1 MEQIAKQIHK
11 HLEQARLI
19 IIIPHQNPDGDALGA
34 ATALYEHLQGL
45 DKTVHIFCA
54 TALPPGRW
62 SFLQHSRHVT
72 TDPSIFNVPDVDTI
86 IVVDSGDLRYAGV
99 DALVKDHSATIINID
114 HHATNE
120 HFGHYNLVIPTAA
133 STTEVLY
140 RFFKIGRSSI
150 NQKTATSLLTG
161 LITDTDSFSNAAT
174 SPEMMHAASDL
185 IRHGGN
191 LQRVTDATL
200 KNKSLNAL
208 RMWGTVLSRLKKHDP
223 LDLAYTYM
231 TRADLATH
239 GLSDTESEGIANFL
253 NHLEDSK
260 IALMLKE
267 TADGKI
273 KGSFR
278 TTHDDIDVTILAKK
292 LGGGGHKKAAGFTTD
307 GTIEQVL
314 DRILNNQ

>member
-1 MEQIAKQIHK
+1 MEHIAKQIHQ
-11 HLEQARLI
+11 HLKKARLI
-19 IIIPHQNPDGDALGA
+19 IIIPHQNPDGDARGA
-34 ATALYEHLQGL
+34 ATALYEPLQGL
-45 DKTVHIFCA
+45 QKTVHIFCA
-54 TALPPGRW
+54 TPLPPGRW
-62 SFLQHSRHVT
+62 DFLQHSGRVT
-72 TDPSIFNVPDVDTI
+72 TDPSVFKLPGVDTI

-99 DALVKDHSATIINID
+99 EALVKNHAATIINID

-120 HFGHYNLVIPTAA
+120 HFGHLNLVIPTAA

-140 RFFKIGRSSI
+140 RFFKIGQSPV
-150 NQKTATSLLTG
+150 NQKVATSLLTG
-161 LITDTDSFSNAAT
+161 LITDTDSFSNGAT

-191 LQRVTDATL
+191 LQTVTNATL

-208 RMWGTVLSRLKKHDP
+208 RLWGTVLSRLKKHEP
-223 LDLAYTYM
+223 LNLAYTYM

-260 IALMLKE
+260 IALILKE

-273 KGSFR
+273 NGSFR
-278 TTHDDIDVTILAKK
+278 TTHDDIDVTILAKR
-292 LGGGGHKKAAGFTTD
+292 LGGGGHKKAAGFTTE
-307 GTIEQVL
+307 GTIEEVL
-314 DRILNNQ
+314 NKILAVS

>member
-1 MEQIAKQIHK
+1 MDHIAKQIHH
-11 HLEQARLI
+11 HLKQAKLI

-34 ATALYEHLQGL
+34 ATALYEYLQGL
-45 DKTVHIFCA
+45 EKTVHIFCA

-62 SFLQHSRHVT
+62 NFLQHSGRVT
-72 TDPSIFNVPDVDTI
+72 TNPEVFNLVGVDTI

-99 DALVKDHSATIINID
+99 EALVKNHSATIINID

-120 HFGHYNLVIPTAA
+120 HFGHFNLVIPTAA

-140 RFFKIGRSSI
+140 RFFKIGQAKL
-150 NQKTATSLLTG
+150 NKKVATSLLTG

-174 SPEMMHAASDL
+174 SAEMMHAASDL
-185 IRHGGN
+185 IRYGGN
-191 LQRVTDATL
+191 LQTVTKATL
-200 KNKSLNAL
+200 KNKSLNTL
-208 RMWGTVLSRLKKHDP
+208 RLWGVILERLKKHEP
-223 LDLAYTYM
+223 LNLAYTYM

-239 GLSDTESEGIANFL
+239 GLSDSESEGIANFL

-267 TADGKI
+267 TTDGKI

-278 TTHDDIDVTILAKK
+278 TTHDDIDVTVFAKR

-307 GTIEQVL
+307 GTIEEVL
-314 DRILNNQ
+314 NRILTA